1 MVFIQLSVLLFLA
14 SLAGAQQPTQQVA
27 EPDTF
32 VQRTAP
38 VQLRQVL
45 AAPRE
50 LAFAQVLVGVEVLR
64 DPADTSRYDMVVRFD
79 PERYRDPHLGRYPL
93 TFEDQCVLW
102 GKRLALYSLIVPW
115 KSNRFYL
122 HDISTGRQV
131 WVDLA
136 DARELFPPYAAPPK
150 AKTFAAWL
158 PFIYGVPRS
167 TEPRALGVWMR
178 LMQEESRDLVIY
190 RLRAAAAPDTA
201 LPADSLRGQ

>member
-1 MVFIQLSVLLFLA
+1 MTRLGIFLLTFSLA
-14 SLAGAQQPTQQVA
+14 GLAGAQQAAPPDTGMQQTAVQQVR
-27 EPDTF
+27 E
-32 VQRTAP
+32 
-38 VQLRQVL
+38 VL

-50 LAFAQVLVGVEVLR
+50 QAFAQVLVGVEVLR
-64 DPADTSRYDMVVRFD
+64 DPSDTSRYDMVVRFD

-102 GKRLALYSLIVPW
+102 GKRLALYSLVAPW

-136 DARELFPPYAAPPK
+136 EARQLFPPYTKPPK

-158 PFIYGVPRS
+158 PFIYGAPRS
-167 TEPRALGVWMR
+167 TEPRALGTWMR
-178 LMQEESRDLVIY
+178 LMQEESRDLVLY
-190 RLRAAAAPDTA
+190 RLRAVAPDTA
-201 LPADSLRGQ
+201 RPADSLRGR